1 MSDPV
6 ARLNAALDPIIKDRV
21 TFVRTSEET
30 DGEYSKIVVH
40 LSPGG
45 GNEPHFHTSFSE
57 SFSPLEGRLGVLVGK
72 ERRVLEPG
80 ETATVPAGVV
90 HCFFNPSDQFV
101 RFKGEARPGHRG
113 LEQFAQTSTAATSWA
128 GWWRTGRTRPWPAG

>member
-45 GNEPHFHTSFSE
+45 GNEPHFHTSFGVNPCRWTGGVAWIDQSAA
-57 SFSPLEGRLGVLVGK
+57 SSCMNTLELLGRHVAQRGV
-72 ERRVLEPG
+72 
-80 ETATVPAGVV
+80 
-90 HCFFNPSDQFV
+90 
-101 RFKGEARPGHRG
+101 
-113 LEQFAQTSTAATSWA
+113 
-128 GWWRTGRTRPWPAG
+128 